1 MHEYSIDVEHSKI
14 LFYLSAL
21 SIILSGIITT
31 LLNVFIG
38 RIPFIEFTVSITAI
52 GIFGILYSLFNIFI
66 WKWKILRKIGIV
78 QIPNLNGEWEGEFC
92 SSYHNFEESLPV
104 VLVIEQTWS
113 KICIR
118 GKFNHSK
125 SSSNTA
131 SLKINDGGGIK
142 LLYSYYND
150 KDPRYYKKGT
160 SNHRGYT
167 SLEINDDSMEGNY
180 FNDPTN
186 NKNHGKLTLLKK
198 S

>member
-1 MHEYSIDVEHSKI
+1 MHEYSIDVEHNKI
-14 LFYLSAL
+14 FFYLSAL

-31 LLNVFIG
+31 LLNLLIG
-38 RIPFIEFTVSITAI
+38 EIPFIEFTVSITAI
-52 GIFGILYSLFNIFI
+52 GIFGVLYSLFNKFI
-66 WKWKILRKIGIV
+66 WKWRLLKKIGIV
-78 QIPNLNGEWEGEFC
+78 QIPDLNGKWKGEFC
-92 SSYHNFEESLPV
+92 SSYHNFEESFPV
-104 VLVIEQTWS
+104 VLIIEQTWS
-113 KICIR
+113 KICIK

-150 KDPRYYKKGT
+150 KDPQYYKIST

-167 SLEINDDSMEGNY
+167 SLEINEDSMEGNY

-186 NKNHGKLTLLKK
+186 NENHGKLILWKR

>member
-1 MHEYSIDVEHSKI
+1 MHEYSIDVEHNKI

-21 SIILSGIITT
+21 SILFSGIIAT
-31 LLNVFIG
+31 LLNVLIEK
-38 RIPFIEFTVSITAI
+38 IPFIEFTVSITAI
-52 GIFGILYSLFNIFI
+52 GIFGILHSLFNKFI
-66 WKWKILRKIGIV
+66 WKWKFLKTIGIV
-78 QIPNLNGEWEGEFC
+78 KVPDLNGKWKGEFR
-92 SSYHNFEESLPV
+92 SSFHNFDESFPV
-104 VLVIEQTWS
+104 ILIIEQTWS

-131 SLKINDGGGIK
+131 SLKINEGGGIK

-150 KDPRYYKKGT
+150 KDPQYYEIGT
-160 SNHRGYT
+160 SNHRGYA
-167 SLEINDDSMEGNY
+167 SLEINEDSMEGHY

-186 NKNHGKLTLLKK
+186 NKNHGKLTLSKR